1 MILSLEMKLFQ
12 TVAGKTRIL
21 SVACLQ
27 LLQWNLYEGVKD
39 TTELEKANC
48 QITENLYLGTGARF
62 VCDILRICPIDGDG
76 SFLVHGTRWKCES
89 ATNGGL

>member
-1 MILSLEMKLFQ
+1 MKLFENV
-12 TVAGKTRIL
+12 TGKTRIL

-39 TTELEKANC
+39 TTELEKANFC
-48 QITENLYLGTGARF
+48 QIMEYLYFVTGARF
-62 VCDILRICPIDGDG
+62 MCDILSICPIDRDG